1 MTKVAVI
8 LESDGHGVKDSVHA
22 ALTLAAAFGSVIT
35 LTTSPAE
42 TVLDA
47 CARYGAARIITVT
60 GPGDLSLR
68 PDLRAT
74 AFAECIKAEDSTDV
88 IAIHSM
94 EGKDTLA
101 RIAVELSAAFVGD
114 CLGIDVAARSVKKS
128 YFAGKVLASLGVPG
142 EVALYG
148 LRPNAL
154 PAMEKPSQSE
164 KGTFTAS
171 VEDFTG
177 AVTVIE
183 TLGGGAGSADL
194 SEATVI
200 VSGGRAMGDAKQFRH
215 TGSVGRETRSWRG
228 RIPRGRGC
236 RIRTAYHA
244 GRADRE
250 DRESEPLHRL
260 RHFRRGA
267 ALRGHQ
273 DRKGHRGN
281 Q

>member
-8 LESDGHGVKDSVHA
+8 LESDGHSVKDSVHA
-22 ALTLAAAFGSVIT
+22 ALTLAAAFGSVIA

-154 PAMEKPSQSE
+154 PAMEKPSQPE

-171 VEDFTG
+171 VEDSTG

-183 TLGGGAGSADL
+183 TL
-194 SEATVI
+194 
-200 VSGGRAMGDAKQFRH
+200 
-215 TGSVGRETRSWRG
+215 
-228 RIPRGRGC
+228 
-236 RIRTAYHA
+236 
-244 GRADRE
+244 
-250 DRESEPLHRL
+250 
-260 RHFRRGA
+260 
-267 ALRGHQ
+267 
-273 DRKGHRGN
+273 
-281 Q
+281 

>member
-22 ALTLAAAFGSVIT
+22 ALTLAAAFGPVIA

-154 PAMEKPSQSE
+154 PAMEKPSQPE

-171 VEDFTG
+171 VEDSTG
-177 AVTVIE
+177 TVTVIE
-183 TLGGGAGSADL
+183 TQGGDAGSADL
-194 SEATVI
+194 SEAIAI

-236 RIRTAYHA
+236 WIRTAYHA

-267 ALRGHQ
+267 VLRGHQ